1 LREGNAVR
9 LGPRLIGIAA
19 LAGIALAACGTSSS
33 TPATSATTAPVGP
46 ALRTIDLTGK
56 ECAGFGLS
64 DATLHGAAD
73 DPRIAW
79 VAIPGHDDRPAV
91 FPLGYAARFAPALE
105 VLAPDGTV
113 AFREGDAIVDVC
125 GQIDGALILTK

>member
-1 LREGNAVR
+1 MLVAV
-9 LGPRLIGIAA
+9 LGS
-19 LAGIALAACGTSSS
+19 IALAACGPSGSAAESSAAA
-33 TPATSATTAPVGP
+33 ATSAPSGP
-46 ALRTIDLTGK
+46 ALHTIDLAGK

-79 VAIPGHDDRPAV
+79 VARAGRDDQPAI
-91 FPLGYAARFAPALE
+91 FPSGYTARFAPTLE
-105 VLAPDGTV
+105 VLTPDGAV

-125 GQIDGALILTK
+125 AEVDGALILTK